1 MSSCREITRNLAS
14 DELSDA
20 ELGARISTWLH
31 LLVCRHCRRYA
42 QQLRDMRKAARKLG
56 TDDAGEAA
64 GDLERR
70 IVDGLLGEEDS
81 SNRAE

>member
-20 ELGARISTWLH
+20 QLGARISTWLH

-42 QQLRDMRKAARKLG
+42 QQLRDMR
-56 TDDAGEAA
+56 EAA